1 MQISNLV
8 LPGAQCLKWDVSVR
22 ADKSKLLKT
31 AQLDTPIFSDKKV
44 NNCNLSIIIEVPLS
58 SNCPDRVIDVSASK
72 KSQGVTAGD
81 VFNAIHKAL
90 QEPVEGAEW
99 KTSPDAKSILDA
111 ASQRCKAQGERFT
124 EKPAV
129 IDLFAGNTIF
139 AGLTRRDN
147 DKASGWA
154 LELKAKEK

>member
-31 AQLDTPIFSDKKV
+31 AQLDTPIFSDKRSI
-44 NNCNLSIIIEVPLS
+44 LSIIIEVPLS

-72 KSQGVTAGD
+72 KQGVTAGD

-129 IDLFAGNTIF
+129 IDLFAGNTMF

-147 DKASGWA
+147 DNASGWS